1 VPPSGVNSPG
11 ARAHMH
17 EPRFNAALARCRSRA
32 PDVRAASRRLTS
44 RELSF
49 TRAVTEIH
57 SARSAIHFAR
67 SAIHFA
73 RSAIHFARSA
83 IHFAPPA
90 FISRDPVFSFAHSRS
105 QLPVD
110 RIALAAPGMTTT
122 ADRVTLAADHMK
134 SRSTRV

>member
-1 VPPSGVNSPG
+1 VQIACARRARGKPPPHV
-11 ARAHMH
+11 
-17 EPRFNAALARCRSRA
+17 
-32 PDVRAASRRLTS
+32 
-44 RELSF
+44 
-49 TRAVTEIH
+49 TRTLIH
-57 SARSAIHFAR
+57 SSRDRDSLRSIGDSLRA